1 MNNRPYVLITGAS
14 SGIGL
19 ALALHFERQGFEVFA
34 GVRRQLDGDSL
45 IAQSRGYIVPL
56 ILDVTRPETIETT
69 LSWVREHTQ
78 GRLNALINNAGVAF
92 SGPLE
97 TTPQSDVESLFQ
109 VNVLGTFAV
118 TRAFLPLIRQARGR
132 IVNVSSISGLFAA
145 PGLTAYSASKFAVEG
160 LTESLRVE
168 LAPFGV
174 RVASVAPGKID
185 TPIWSKALDTSAA
198 IQKAQPTQLQ
208 SLYQPLVAFYERYA
222 DAERGTPVD
231 EVVAAVTH
239 AVCHESPRARY
250 VIGRAAKAR
259 VWLNRLPV
267 RLRDRL
273 VLGKIFGGVKHRS

>member
-1 MNNRPYVLITGAS
+1 MSRRPSVLITGAS

-34 GVRRQLDGDSL
+34 GVRRRQD
-45 IAQSRGYIVPL
+45 AQSLLAQSAGHLVPL
-56 ILDVTRPETIETT
+56 ILDVTRPDTIEAA
-69 LSWVREHTQ
+69 LSLVQEHTQ
-78 GRLNALINNAGVAF
+78 GQLNALVNNAGVAF

-97 TTPQSDVESLFQ
+97 TTPQADVEALFQ
-109 VNVLGTFAV
+109 VNVLGIFAV

-132 IVNVSSISGLFAA
+132 IVNVSSISGRFAA

-185 TPIWSKALDTSAA
+185 TPIWSKALNTSAA
-198 IQKAQPTQLQ
+198 INNAQPTQLQ
-208 SLYQPLVAFYERYA
+208 LLYRPLVAFYERYA
-222 DAERGTPVD
+222 DEERGTPLN
-231 EVVAAVTH
+231 EVIAAVAH
-239 AVCHESPRARY
+239 AVCDKAPRARY
-250 VIGRAAKAR
+250 VIGRTAKAR

-273 VLGKIFGGVKHRS
+273 ILGKIFGHAR

>member
-1 MNNRPYVLITGAS
+1 MSRRPSVLITGAS

-34 GVRRQLDGDSL
+34 GVRRPQD
-45 IAQSRGYIVPL
+45 AQSLVAQSVGHLVPL
-56 ILDVTRPETIETT
+56 ILDVTRPDTIEAA
-69 LSWVREHTQ
+69 LARVQAHTQ

-97 TTPQSDVESLFQ
+97 TTPQADVEALFQ

-185 TPIWSKALDTSAA
+185 TPIWSKALNTSAA
-198 IQKAQPTQLQ
+198 INNAQPTQLQ
-208 SLYQPLVAFYERYA
+208 LLYRPLVAFYERYA
-222 DAERGTPVD
+222 DEERGTPLN
-231 EVVAAVTH
+231 EVIAAVAH
-239 AVCHESPRARY
+239 AVCDKAPRARY
-250 VIGRAAKAR
+250 VIGRTAKAR

-273 VLGKIFGGVKHRS
+273 ILGKIFGYAR

>member
-1 MNNRPYVLITGAS
+1 MSRRPSVLITGAS

-34 GVRRQLDGDSL
+34 GVRRRQDAQALL
-45 IAQSRGYIVPL
+45 AQSVGHLVPL
-56 ILDVTRPETIETT
+56 ILDVTRPDTIEAA
-69 LSWVREHTQ
+69 LAVVQAHTQ
-78 GRLNALINNAGVAF
+78 GQLNALVNNAGVAF

-97 TTPQSDVESLFQ
+97 TTPQADVEALFQ

-132 IVNVSSISGLFAA
+132 IVNVSSISGRFAA

-185 TPIWSKALDTSAA
+185 TPIWSKALNTSAA
-198 IQKAQPTQLQ
+198 INNAQPTQLQ
-208 SLYQPLVAFYERYA
+208 LLYRPLVAFYERYA
-222 DAERGTPVD
+222 DEERGTPLN
-231 EVVAAVTH
+231 EVVAAVEH
-239 AVCHESPRARY
+239 AVCDKAPRARY
-250 VIGRAAKAR
+250 VIGRTAKAR

-273 VLGKIFGGVKHRS
+273 ILGKIFGHAR

>member
-1 MNNRPYVLITGAS
+1 MSRRPSVLITGAS

-34 GVRRQLDGDSL
+34 GVRRRQDAQALL
-45 IAQSRGYIVPL
+45 AQSAGHLVPL
-56 ILDVTRPETIETT
+56 ILDVTRPDTIEAA
-69 LSWVREHTQ
+69 LAVVQAHTQ
-78 GRLNALINNAGVAF
+78 GQLNALVNNAGVAF

-97 TTPQSDVESLFQ
+97 TTPQADVEALFQ

-185 TPIWSKALDTSAA
+185 TPIWSKALNTSAA
-198 IQKAQPTQLQ
+198 INNAQPTQLQ
-208 SLYQPLVAFYERYA
+208 SLYRPLVAFYERYA
-222 DAERGTPVD
+222 DEERGTPLH
-231 EVVAAVTH
+231 EVVAAVAH
-239 AVCHESPRARY
+239 AVCDKAPRARY
-250 VIGRAAKAR
+250 VIGRTAKAR

-273 VLGKIFGGVKHRS
+273 VMGKIFGPAR

>member
-1 MNNRPYVLITGAS
+1 MTQRPSVLITGAS

-19 ALALHFERQGFEVFA
+19 ALALHFEQQGFEVFA
-34 GVRRQLDGDSL
+34 GVRRPKDGQSL
-45 IAQSRGYIVPL
+45 VAQSSGHLTPL
-56 ILDVTRPETIETT
+56 ILDVTRPDTIEAA
-69 LSWVREHTQ
+69 LSLVQERTQ
-78 GRLNALINNAGVAF
+78 GRLNGLINNAGVAF

-97 TTPQSDVESLFQ
+97 TTPQADVEALFQ

-118 TRAFLPLIRQARGR
+118 TRVFLPLIRQARGR

-160 LTESLRVE
+160 LTEALRVE

-185 TPIWSKALDTSAA
+185 TPIWSKALGTSAT
-198 IQKAQPTQLQ
+198 INEAQSTQLQ
-208 SLYQPLVAFYERYA
+208 SLYRPLVSFYERYA
-222 DAERGTPVD
+222 EQERGTPIN
-231 EVVAAVTH
+231 EVVAAVQH
-239 AVCHESPRARY
+239 ALCDKAPRARY

-273 VLGKIFGGVKHRS
+273 ILGKIFGSGG